1 MKALKDLMMQ
11 NVAKV
16 FGLVGGVLVMVG
28 LMLIGCTPDT
38 TAPTLQSQP
47 TNAPPQT
54 GDVADTF
61 AVSDV
66 MTTVP
71 PFTDTA
77 CLNCHTDQAALTEL
91 AKPEEETESLS
102 SGPG

>member
-1 MKALKDLMMQ
+1 MII
-11 NVAKV
+11 
-16 FGLVGGVLVMVG
+16 G

-47 TNAPPQT
+47 TNAPPSAE
-54 GDVADTF
+54 DDAN
-61 AVSDV
+61 AVSVSSV
-66 MTTVP
+66 MTSVP

-77 CLNCHTDQAALTEL
+77 CLNCHTDQPTLVEL
-91 AKPEEETESLS
+91 AIPEEDDHEALS